1 MEIIKYTVQP
11 NIPDNLKPLK
21 ELANDLWL
29 SWNFDAVS
37 LFMRLDYDAW
47 VKARQNPVKTLGFT
61 PQERLEEL
69 SKDDSFL
76 TALNLVYDKYKAY
89 KNGDTWYTGSRDRA
103 ICYFSMEYGL
113 DLSLPIYSGGLG
125 ILSGD
130 HMKSSSDLGIPLI
143 GIGLLY
149 RQGYFTQYLNADGY
163 QQESYPE
170 NDWYNMPVQQC
181 VDENGKSRSIS
192 VTMAGSVITAD
203 IWEVKVGRNSLYLLD
218 TNIDENTPEN
228 RLITAA
234 LYGGDKETRMKQEI
248 LLGIG
253 GLYAVKALGY
263 TPAVVHMNEGHSAF
277 LALERVRELMKEKG
291 LSFEEGLQA
300 TWPTSV
306 FTTHTPVPAGNE
318 RFPSHLMEKY
328 FHGMAGELGLNWND
342 FLALGKANPGDPNEE
357 FCMTVLALR
366 LSAYSNGVSKLHG
379 EVSRNMWR
387 NLWPDLPADEIPIKH
402 ITNGVHPRT
411 WLSHDLTDLLDRYF
425 GPRFYD
431 EPTNLEIWERMDR
444 ISNEELW
451 RTHERRRERL
461 VAFTRTR
468 MRRQLTRR
476 GGTEAQVAQADEA
489 LSPYA
494 LTISFARRFATYKR
508 ATLLFRDPDRLMR
521 LLTDKD
527 RPIQLIFAG
536 KAHPHDIPG
545 KELIKSIVHFAS
557 NPEVRNKIVFLEN
570 YDMNIASHLTSGS
583 DLWLNTPRRPLEA
596 SGTSGMKAAI
606 NGVLNVSVLDG
617 WWAEAYKPGIGWSIG
632 NGESYENEEL
642 QDEIESK
649 ALYDLLEREII
660 PAFYSRG
667 RDNLPREWIA
677 KMKESIQY
685 VGEHFCS
692 QRMLLE
698 YSTRFYLPAMEN
710 YHSFIDGDY
719 QKAKDLAQYMSKVK
733 KGWKNISV
741 SNICCS
747 SPPVLKVGQDLLVT
761 ADVHLGSLIP
771 EDVTVEL
778 YYGHLTGK
786 EEFENPQRAEMKP
799 MQPEKPEKTAGT
811 TIHYKIEVPCTL
823 TGQQGYAVRVIPKHQ
838 YLAHPFLPGLIKWA

>member
-1 MEIIKYTVQP
+1 MKIVKYTVQP
-11 NIPDNLKPLK
+11 NIPENLKPLK
-21 ELANDLWL
+21 ELANNLWL

-47 VKARQNPVKTLGFT
+47 LKAGQNPVKTLGYT

-69 SKDDSFL
+69 SKDDSYL
-76 TALNLVYDKYKAY
+76 TALNLVYEKYQAY
-89 KNGDTWYTGSRDRA
+89 KKGETWYKGKNNHA

-170 NDWYNMPVQQC
+170 NDWYNMPVERC
-181 VDENGKSRSIS
+181 IDEKGNPLSIS
-192 VTMAGSVITAD
+192 VTMADNIVTAH
-203 IWEVKVGRNSLYLLD
+203 IWKVKVGRNSLYLLD
-218 TNIDENTPEN
+218 TNIDENTREN

-234 LYGGDKETRMKQEI
+234 LYGGNKETRMKQEI

-253 GLYAVKALGY
+253 GLYAVKVLGY

-277 LALERVRELMKEKG
+277 LALERIRELMKDKG
-291 LSFEEGLQA
+291 LSFEEAQQA

-318 RFPSHLMEKY
+318 RFPTHLMEKY
-328 FHGMAGELGLNWND
+328 FHGLAAELGLNWNT
-342 FLALGKANPGDPNEE
+342 FLGLGRENPADHNEE

-366 LSAYSNGVSKLHG
+366 LSAYNNGVSRLHG
-379 EVSRNMWR
+379 EVSRTMWK
-387 NLWPDLPADEIPIKH
+387 NLWPSLPAGEIPIKH

-431 EPTNLEIWERMDR
+431 EPTTLEVWDRMDR

-451 RTHERRRERL
+451 RTHDRRRERL
-461 VAFTRTR
+461 VAFTRDR
-468 MRRQLTRR
+468 LRRQLTRR
-476 GGTEAQVAQADEA
+476 GATEAQIAQADEV

-508 ATLLFRDPDRLMR
+508 ATLLFREPERLMK

-545 KELIKSIVHFAS
+545 KELIKSIVHFAD
-557 NPEVRNKIVFLEN
+557 NPEVRNRIVFLEN

-606 NGVLNVSVLDG
+606 NGVLNVSILDG
-617 WWAEAYKPGIGWSIG
+617 WWDEGYAPSRGWAIG
-632 NGESYENEEL
+632 NGESYDNEEL

-649 ALYDLLEREII
+649 ALYDLLERDII
-660 PAFYSRG
+660 PTFYNRG

-677 KMKESIQY
+677 KMKDSIQY
-685 VGEHFCS
+685 VGKNFCS

-698 YSTRFYLPAMEN
+698 YSNTFYLPAMKN
-710 YHSFIDGDY
+710 FHDFFDDDY
-719 QKAKDLAQYMSKVK
+719 VKAKELSEYMNRLK
-733 KGWKNISV
+733 KAWDSLSI
-741 SNICCS
+741 SNICCA
-747 SPPVLKVGQDLLVT
+747 SPPVLKVGQNLTVT
-761 ADVHLGSLIP
+761 ADVELGPLSP
-771 EDVTVEL
+771 EDVAVEL
-778 YYGHLTGK
+778 YYGHLTSK
-786 EEFENPQRAEMKP
+786 EEFEDPRRAEMKVDKK
-799 MQPEKPEKTAGT
+799 EGSVTRYG
-811 TIHYKIEVPCTL
+811 IEVPCSL
-823 TGQQGYAVRVIPKHQ
+823 TGQQGYAVRILPKHKH
-838 YLAHPFLPGLIKWA
+838 LTHPFIPGLVKWA

>member
-1 MEIIKYTVQP
+1 MEIVKFTVQP
-11 NIPDNLKPLK
+11 NIPEPLKPLE
-21 ELANDLWL
+21 ELANNLWL

-37 LFMRLDYDAW
+37 LFMRLDFDAW
-47 VKARQNPVKTLGFT
+47 VKARQNPVKTLGYT
-61 PQERLEEL
+61 SQERLEEL
-69 SKDDSFL
+69 AKDDSYL
-76 TALNLVYDKYKAY
+76 AALNIVYDKFKAY
-89 KNGDTWYTGSRDRA
+89 TSGETWYKGGRDYA

-170 NDWYNMPVQQC
+170 NDWYNMPVERC
-181 VDENGKSRSIS
+181 FDKAGNPLSIS
-192 VTMAGSVITAD
+192 VPILDHSVQAQ
-203 IWEVKVGRNSLYLLD
+203 IWKVKVGRNSLYLLD

-228 RLITAA
+228 KLITAA
-234 LYGGDKETRMKQEI
+234 LYGGDKERRMKQEI

-263 TPAVVHMNEGHSAF
+263 TPAAFHMNEGHSAF
-277 LALERVRELMKEKG
+277 LALERIRELMKDKG
-291 LSFEEGLQA
+291 LSFREALQV
-300 TWPTSV
+300 TWPTSI

-318 RFPSHLMEKY
+318 RFPNHLMEKY
-328 FHGMAGELGLNWND
+328 FHGMARDLGLGWND
-342 FLALGKANPGDPNEE
+342 FLALGRENPANHNEE

-366 LSAYSNGVSKLHG
+366 LSAYNNGVSRLHG
-379 EVSRNMWR
+379 HVSRDMWKD
-387 NLWPDLPADEIPIKH
+387 LWPGLPKEEIPVKH

-461 VAFTRTR
+461 VAFTRDR
-468 MRRQLTRR
+468 MRYQLAKR
-476 GGTEAQVAQADEA
+476 GGTEAQISQADEV

-508 ATLLFRDPDRLMR
+508 AALLFRDPDRLMK
-521 LLTDKD
+521 LLTDKEH
-527 RPIQLIFAG
+527 PIQLIFSG
-536 KAHPHDIPG
+536 KAHPHDIAG
-545 KELIKSIVHFAS
+545 KELIKTIVHFA
-557 NPEVRNKIVFLEN
+557 NTPEVRNKIVFLEN

-596 SGTSGMKAAI
+596 SGTSGMKAGI
-606 NGVLNVSVLDG
+606 NGVLNLSVLDG
-617 WWAEAYKPGIGWSIG
+617 WWDEGYSPTIGWAIG

-660 PAFYSRG
+660 PAFYNRG

-677 KMKESIQY
+677 KMKQSIR
-685 VGEHFCS
+685 VTGEIFCS

-698 YSTRFYLPAMEN
+698 YSEQFYLPAMEN
-710 YHSFIDGDY
+710 YGAFTKDGY
-719 QKAKDLAQYMSKVK
+719 KKAKDLARYLEKIRAEWNK
-733 KGWKNISV
+733 ISV

-747 SPPVLKVGQDLLVT
+747 SPPVLRVGEKLLVT
-761 ADVHLGSLIP
+761 AEVNLGELEP
-771 EDVTVEL
+771 AEVAVEL
-778 YYGHLTGK
+778 YYGPLSSK
-786 EEFENPQRAEMKP
+786 KEFEDPLRAEMETDGNSGP
-799 MQPEKPEKTAGT
+799 VYN
-811 TIHYKIEVPCTL
+811 YKIEVPCTL
-823 TGQQGYAVRVIPKHQ
+823 TGQQGYGVRVIPKHPS
-838 YLAHPFLPGLIKWA
+838 LIHPFIPGLIKWA